1 MSFLRSKMD
10 VGLTPPIEYL
20 PGAASEAIV
29 LGEALSVVSG
39 KLTKCGATTAP
50 AYISVGPVK
59 EGVVPVI
66 KVQKY
71 MIFEVPLSAAGSSLV
86 IGQKVTLNTDG
97 LQVTATT
104 TDGVAEIVAFNGKA
118 QGDTVL
124 VRF

>member
-29 LGEALSVVSG
+29 LGEALSVTSG
-39 KLTKCGATTAP
+39 KLTKCGATAAP

-59 EGVVPVI
+59 DGIVPVI

-71 MIFEVPLSAAGSSLV
+71 MIFEVPLSAAGTSLV